1 MALSNQR
8 FALDLDD
15 IERQLKETQLQS
27 PAPKGDPL
35 AELARIVGQSD
46 PFKAL
51 LVERPEAEPAPRPAA
66 TPPLPPARAAADPHG
81 RPAPY
86 AASEPAYADAQHDLQ
101 PLRPH
106 RSRRG
111 LVAVAVLLAA
121 AIAGVSG
128 FLVLRQRPVMTAS
141 GEPPIVEADTDPLKI
156 KPENPGGVEIPNQNA
171 QVYERGGPDTQ
182 TKVVNREEQPID
194 VQQAA
199 RAAQSPA
206 GSIVPSTATP
216 GNGSAGSVL
225 QPSTSSAIVALGEP
239 RRVRTVSVRPDG
251 TIIGADQPAS
261 PQAAPAAP
269 AAPAARPAPPPVAT
283 TGATQPAAPDL
294 ASRPRPEARSTTPAT
309 APTAGVPTAAPPTQL
324 PAARPVPP
332 APPAASAAPQNGP
345 PPVAPPA
352 AQQPPPPQ
360 RTAAASLPDP
370 AETTSAAGN
379 FSVQLS
385 VTNSEETARAQ
396 FRQLQRKYAGE
407 LAGRAPLIRSAEV
420 NGKTIYR
427 VRVGPMSK
435 DDAGE
440 LCTKLKSSGAACFV
454 AKN

>member
-27 PAPKGDPL
+27 PPAKGDPL

-51 LVERPEAEPAPRPAA
+51 LAERPDAAPQGPAA
-66 TPPLPPARAAADPHG
+66 AFAPGERVAADPRG

-86 AASEPAYADAQHDLQ
+86 PAPEPAFVEAQDDLQ

-111 LVAVAVLLAA
+111 LVAVAVLLAVLV
-121 AIAGVSG
+121 AGVSG
-128 FLVLRQRPVMTAS
+128 FLVLRKRPIMTAN
-141 GEPPIVEADTDPLKI
+141 GEPPIVKADTDPLKI
-156 KPENPGGVEIPNQNA
+156 KPENPGGVDIPNQNA
-171 QVYERGGPDTQ
+171 QVYERGGPDKQ

-199 RAAQSPA
+199 RSAQPPA

-216 GNGSAGSVL
+216 GNGAAGSAL
-225 QPSTSSAIVALGEP
+225 QPSTSSAVAALGEP

-251 TIIGADQPAS
+251 TIVGPDQAA
-261 PQAAPAAP
+261 AAPAAP
-269 AAPAARPAPPPVAT
+269 PPPAARPASPPPVAT
-283 TGATQPAAPDL
+283 TGATQPAAPE
-294 ASRPRPEARSTTPAT
+294 AARPRAEARSTTPAAT
-309 APTAGVPTAAPPTQL
+309 AVPTAAAPAQPPT
-324 PAARPVPP
+324 ARP
-332 APPAASAAPQNGP
+332 APPPASAAPQNGP
-345 PPVAPPA
+345 LAIAPPA
-352 AQQPPPPQ
+352 AQPQRPQ
-360 RTAAASLPDP
+360 RTAAASAPDP
-370 AETTSAAGN
+370 AETTNAAGN

-385 VTNSEETARAQ
+385 VTSSEEAARAQ
-396 FRQLQRKYAGE
+396 FRDLQRKYAGD